1 MTKTGR
7 FRQLESI
14 GRLSIPSDIR
24 EQMDMGA
31 GSPVEFFIDKKA
43 GLLAIRPYRVGCI
56 FCHSIENLT
65 RYHGQDVCQD
75 CRKEA
80 AQ

>member
-24 EQMDMGA
+24 EQMDMGP
-31 GSPVEFFIDKKA
+31 GTSVEFFIDCKA

-56 FCHSIENLT
+56 FCRSIENLT
-65 RYHGQDVCQD
+65 RYHGHDVCQD

-80 AQ
+80 GR